1 MVKKLIAGALVAG
14 AVLAG
19 PGVAQADAHYCGV
32 SKFDNN
38 RSGYTIGYQGAR
50 ASGMNCASV
59 RYALGQF
66 RAKVRR
72 QYGYPRMPSAFF
84 DGWVTWHCYKISRHG
99 VRCYENTSSTSYSFK
114 ARVY

>member
-1 MVKKLIAGALVAG
+1 MKKAIGVVLVAG

-38 RSGYTIGYQGAR
+38 RSGYTISYQGAR

-72 QYGYPRMPSAFF
+72 QYGRPRMPRSFF
-84 DGWVTWHCYKISRHG
+84 DGWVTWHCWK
-99 VRCYENTSSTSYSFK
+99 TSVHAIKCAEYTSGTSYRFR
-114 ARVY
+114 AYVW